1 VIPSLNTLSLMPAT
15 LSLGFFILESI
26 DRFIFGGR
34 TSTINRAIDLC
45 KTTLLALVLIGCVIL
60 KMKMIYFVGISFLF
74 CYFWN
79 LAIMDFGFLSF
90 PCFQTLSK
98 KISFQSFRPAV

>member
-34 TSTINRAIDLC
+34 TSTINRAIDLS